1 MSKLI
6 LIVDDSSTAVDQCKT
21 VLHNNGFETVVA
33 TNGIDAIAMSKEHKP
48 NAILMDIVMPGE
60 INGFQATR
68 QITRDPETKDIPVIM
83 VTNKDQET
91 DRIWGKRQGAKWYLT
106 KPVSDADL
114 INTINEALTLGSA

>member
-6 LIVDDSSTAVDQCKT
+6 LIVDDSSTAVDQFQT
-21 VLHNNGFETVVA
+21 VLLSRGFETIVA
-33 TNGIDAIAMSKEHKP
+33 TNGTDAIKMAKENMP
-48 NAILMDIVMPGE
+48 DVILMDIVMPGA

-91 DRIWGKRQGAKWYLT
+91 DRIWGTRQGAKWYLI

-114 INTINEALTLGSA
+114 IDTVNKALTPQN

>member
-1 MSKLI
+1 MAKLI
-6 LIVDDSSTAVDQCKT
+6 LIVDDSSTAVDQFQST
-21 VLHNNGFETVVA
+21 LLGRGFETIVA
-33 TNGIDAIAMSKEHKP
+33 TNGTDAIKMAKENKP
-48 NAILMDIVMPGE
+48 DVILMDIVMPGE

-91 DRIWGKRQGAKWYLT
+91 DRIWGTRQGAKWYLI

-114 INTINEALTLGSA
+114 IDTINKALAPPN